1 VKKLRCRQMRNFLAT
16 LFLSQGTPMICGG
29 DEIGRTQRGNNNA
42 YCQDNE
48 ISWYDWELD
57 DERKQLLEFTKK
69 LVAIRRD
76 HPALHRAKFFQGR
89 RIRGTDVRD
98 IMWYRH
104 DGAEMTD
111 QDWSN
116 PGTASLGL
124 FLAGRGIDDVDD
136 EGNLIIDDDFFMIL
150 NGSDIDLA
158 FSLPRASTDGQWQL
172 LVDTAD
178 EPDKQEME
186 HIDPG
191 KKTPVI
197 ARSMKLFIHYAKG

>member
-1 VKKLRCRQMRNFLAT
+1 
-16 LFLSQGTPMICGG
+16 
-29 DEIGRTQRGNNNA
+29 
-42 YCQDNE
+42 
-48 ISWYDWELD
+48 
-57 DERKQLLEFTKK
+57 
-69 LVAIRRD
+69 
-76 HPALHRAKFFQGR
+76 
-89 RIRGTDVRD
+89 
-98 IMWYRH
+98 
-104 DGAEMTD
+104 MTD

-178 EPDKQEME
+178 EPDRQEME